1 MSLKNPQNLKNI
13 VRKAPASIALAS
25 IFKNLEFFKSYK
37 ID

>member
-1 MSLKNPQNLKNI
+1 MSLKNPKMLWKS
-13 VRKAPASIALAS
+13 PASDALAP